1 MCVKASSLQMM
12 ATLAD
17 SLNGTV
23 LDLQTADICFFF
35 IIIGVDQ
42 LMYYHV
48 NSQDTDTQIHHDTHD
63 KRVDHF
69 EEVLQVVED

>member
-1 MCVKASSLQMM
+1 MYVCVKASSLQMM

-23 LDLQTADICFFF
+23 LDLQTLVFSLLLLLELTSLC
-35 IIIGVDQ
+35 II
-42 LMYYHV
+42 
-48 NSQDTDTQIHHDTHD
+48 TC
-63 KRVDHF
+63 VDHF